1 MNYYIIT
8 GASRGLGK
16 AIAENLI
23 SKDNHLFCISRR
35 RDEDFI
41 DRAAINDCRA
51 EFFEFDFNF
60 LEELDMLAETIF
72 ERINFKKAES
82 ICLINNAGVVKPIK
96 PVGKFPSFEI
106 ISNMNVNMIAPMV
119 LTSEF
124 IKRTEEY
131 SCEKKV
137 INISSGAAKKPY
149 YGWGCYCSAKAAMD
163 MFTGCVGAEQKNIA
177 NPVKIISFIPGIID
191 TDMQG
196 DIRQTSAEDFE
207 QVERFIKFKE
217 NGDLKSPDFVA
228 KKLLSLIHNS
238 DTQSGMIY
246 DINEL

>member
-41 DRAAINDCRA
+41 DKAAINDCRA

-72 ERINFKKAES
+72 ERVNFNKAES
-82 ICLINNAGVVKPIK
+82 ICLINNAGVVKPVK
-96 PVGKFPSFEI
+96 PIGKFPSFEI
-106 ISNMNVNMIAPMV
+106 ISNMNVNMIAPMI

-137 INISSGAAKKPY
+137 VYVSSGAAKKPY

-163 MFTGCVGAEQKNIA
+163 MFTGCVGVEQKNSA
-177 NPVKIISFIPGIID
+177 NPVKIFSFIPGIID

-196 DIRQTSAEDFE
+196 EIRQSSVEDFE

-228 KKLLSLIHNS
+228 KKLIDLIKNS
-238 DTQSGMIY
+238 DTQSGMVY
-246 DINEL
+246 DINNL

>member
-8 GASRGLGK
+8 GASRGLGR

-41 DRAAINDCRA
+41 DKAAINDCRA

-72 ERINFKKAES
+72 ERVNFKKAES
-82 ICLINNAGVVKPIK
+82 ICLINNAGVVKPVK
-96 PVGKFPSFEI
+96 PIGKFPSFEI
-106 ISNMNVNMIAPMV
+106 ISNMNVNMIAPMI

-131 SCEKKV
+131 SCAKEIV
-137 INISSGAAKKPY
+137 YVSSGAAKKPY

-163 MFTGCVGAEQKNIA
+163 MFTGCVGVEQKNSA
-177 NPVKIISFIPGIID
+177 NPVKIFSFIPGIID
-191 TDMQG
+191 TDMQEE
-196 DIRQTSAEDFE
+196 IRQSSVEDFE

-228 KKLLSLIHNS
+228 KKLLELIHNS
-238 DTQSGMIY
+238 DTQSGMVY
-246 DINEL
+246 DINNL